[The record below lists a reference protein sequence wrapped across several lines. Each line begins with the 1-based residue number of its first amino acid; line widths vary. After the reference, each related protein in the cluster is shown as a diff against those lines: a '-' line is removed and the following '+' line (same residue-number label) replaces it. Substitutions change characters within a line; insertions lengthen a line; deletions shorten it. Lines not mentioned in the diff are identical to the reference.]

1 MSKNIPTKVNNYNVY
16 NDGEKLLG
24 VGDELTL
31 PDFEATSE
39 TISGAGILGEIDD
52 PTIGY
57 FGNMQLE
64 IPFRT
69 LDKEATNM
77 MDQTRAV
84 QLTIR
89 GAAQEID
96 SSGHSVP
103 KSIRVVVSGRAA
115 KLTGGKLKRAS
126 TMDSGVTLNILYIL
140 IEVDGESVLELDKM
154 NPTYKVNGVDL
165 LAEYKEMC

>member
-1 MSKNIPTKVNNYNVY
+1 MSKNIPTKINNYNVY

-52 PTIGY
+52 PTIGH

-77 MDQTRAV
+77 MDQTKADDPGRRPGNRQCREHRAQV
-84 QLTIR
+84 HPGGGPWPGGQVDRRQTETSQHHGQR
-89 GAAQEID
+89 RDPE
-96 SSGHSVP
+96 HS
-103 KSIRVVVSGRAA
+103 
-115 KLTGGKLKRAS
+115 LH
-126 TMDSGVTLNILYIL
+126 
-140 IEVDGESVLELDKM
+140 LD
-154 NPTYKVNGVDL
+154 
-165 LAEYKEMC
+165 

>member
-1 MSKNIPTKVNNYNVY
+1 MSKNIPTKINNYNVY
-16 NDGEKLLG
+16 NEGEKLLG

-39 TISGAGILGEIDD
+39 TVSGAGILGEIDD
-52 PTIGY
+52 PTIGH

-96 SSGHSVP
+96 SAGNIVP
-103 KSIRVVVSGRAA
+103 KSIRVVVRGRSAWTAA
-115 KLTGGKLKRAS
+115 
-126 TMDSGVTLNILYIL
+126 
-140 IEVDGESVLELDKM
+140 
-154 NPTYKVNGVDL
+154 
-165 LAEYKEMC
+165 

>member
-16 NDGEKLLG
+16 NEGEKLLG

-39 TISGAGILGEIDD
+39 TVSGAGILGEIDD
-52 PTIGY
+52 PTIGH
-57 FGNMQLE
+57 FGNMQME

-96 SSGHSVP
+96 SSGNIVP
-103 KSIRVVVSGRAA
+103 KSIRVVVRGRAA

-140 IEVDGESVLELDKM
+140 IEVNGESVVELDKM

>member
-1 MSKNIPTKVNNYNVY
+1 MSKNIPTKINNYNVY
-16 NDGEKLLG
+16 NAGDKLLG

-39 TISGAGILGEIDD
+39 TVSGAGILGEIDD

-89 GAAQEID
+89 GGRPGDRQLRQHRAQVHPR
-96 SSGHSVP
+96 GGQ
-103 KSIRVVVSGRAA
+103 RAGRKADRRQTE
-115 KLTGGKLKRAS
+115 TGQHYGQRCDPEHPLH
-126 TMDSGVTLNILYIL
+126 
-140 IEVDGESVLELDKM
+140 LD
-154 NPTYKVNGVDL
+154 
-165 LAEYKEMC
+165 

>member
-1 MSKNIPTKVNNYNVY
+1 MSKNIPTKINNYNVY
-16 NDGEKLLG
+16 NAGDKLLG

-39 TISGAGILGEIDD
+39 TVSGAGILGEIDD

-89 GAAQEID
+89 GAARR
-96 SSGHSVP
+96 STAPATSCPSP
-103 KSIRVVVSGRAA
+103 SAWWSA
-115 KLTGGKLKRAS
+115 GGPQS
-126 TMDSGVTLNILYIL
+126 
-140 IEVDGESVLELDKM
+140 
-154 NPTYKVNGVDL
+154 
-165 LAEYKEMC
+165 

>member
-1 MSKNIPTKVNNYNVY
+1 MIKNIPTKVNNYNVY
-16 NDGEKLLG
+16 NEGEKLLG

-39 TISGAGILGEIDD
+39 TVSGAGILGEIDD
-52 PTIGY
+52 PTIGH
-57 FGNMQLE
+57 FG
-64 IPFRT
+64 
-69 LDKEATNM
+69 NM

-96 SSGHSVP
+96 SAGNIVP
-103 KSIRVVVSGRAA
+103 KSIRVVVRGRAA

-140 IEVDGESVLELDKM
+140 IEVNGESVVELDKM

>member
-1 MSKNIPTKVNNYNVY
+1 
-16 NDGEKLLG
+16 
-24 VGDELTL
+24 
-31 PDFEATSE
+31 
-39 TISGAGILGEIDD
+39 
-52 PTIGY
+52 
-57 FGNMQLE
+57 MQLE

-96 SSGHSVP
+96 SSGNIVP

-115 KLTGGKLKRAS
+115 KQHYGQRCDPEHPLH
-126 TMDSGVTLNILYIL
+126 
-140 IEVDGESVLELDKM
+140 LD
-154 NPTYKVNGVDL
+154 
-165 LAEYKEMC
+165 

>member
-1 MSKNIPTKVNNYNVY
+1 MSKNIPTKINNYNVY
-16 NDGEKLLG
+16 NAGDKLLG

-39 TISGAGILGEIDD
+39 TVSGAGILGEIDD

-89 GAAQEID
+89 GAAQEIG
-96 SSGHSVP
+96 SSGNIVP

-115 KLTGGKLKRAS
+115 KLTGGKLKRAR

>member
-1 MSKNIPTKVNNYNVY
+1 
-16 NDGEKLLG
+16 
-24 VGDELTL
+24 
-31 PDFEATSE
+31 
-39 TISGAGILGEIDD
+39 
-52 PTIGY
+52 
-57 FGNMQLE
+57 MQLE

-96 SSGHSVP
+96 SSGNIVP

-115 KLTGGKLKRAS
+115 KLTRRQTETGQHYGQRCDPEHPLH
-126 TMDSGVTLNILYIL
+126 
-140 IEVDGESVLELDKM
+140 LD
-154 NPTYKVNGVDL
+154 
-165 LAEYKEMC
+165 

>member
-1 MSKNIPTKVNNYNVY
+1 MSKNIPTKINNYNVY
-16 NDGEKLLG
+16 NAGDKLLG

-39 TISGAGILGEIDD
+39 TVSG
-52 PTIGY
+52 
-57 FGNMQLE
+57 
-64 IPFRT
+64 
-69 LDKEATNM
+69 
-77 MDQTRAV
+77 AV

-96 SSGHSVP
+96 SSGNIVP

>member
-16 NDGEKLLG
+16 NEGEKLLG

-52 PTIGY
+52 PTIGH

-77 MDQTRAV
+77 MDQTKAV

-96 SSGHSVP
+96 SAGNIVP
-103 KSIRVVVSGRAA
+103 KSIRVVVRGRAA

-140 IEVDGESVLELDKM
+140 IEVDGESVVELDKM

>member
-1 MSKNIPTKVNNYNVY
+1 MSKNIPTKINNYNVY
-16 NDGEKLLG
+16 NAGDKLLG

-39 TISGAGILGEIDD
+39 TVSGAGILGEIDD

-77 MDQTRAV
+77 MDQSGTADDPGRRPGDRQLRQHRAQV
-84 QLTIR
+84 HPR
-89 GAAQEID
+89 GGQRA
-96 SSGHSVP
+96 
-103 KSIRVVVSGRAA
+103 GRKADRRQTE
-115 KLTGGKLKRAS
+115 TGQHYGQRCDPEHPLH
-126 TMDSGVTLNILYIL
+126 
-140 IEVDGESVLELDKM
+140 LD
-154 NPTYKVNGVDL
+154 
-165 LAEYKEMC
+165 

>member
-1 MSKNIPTKVNNYNVY
+1 MSKNIPTKINNYNVY
-16 NDGEKLLG
+16 NEGEKLLG

-39 TISGAGILGEIDD
+39 TVSGAGILGEIDD
-52 PTIGY
+52 PTIGH

-96 SSGHSVP
+96 SAGNIVP
-103 KSIRVVVSGRAA
+103 KSIRVVVRGRAA
-115 KLTGGKLKRAS
+115 KMTGGKL
-126 TMDSGVTLNILYIL
+126 
-140 IEVDGESVLELDKM
+140 
-154 NPTYKVNGVDL
+154 
-165 LAEYKEMC
+165 

>member
-1 MSKNIPTKVNNYNVY
+1 MSKNIPTKINNYNVY
-16 NDGEKLLG
+16 NAGDKLLG

-39 TISGAGILGEIDD
+39 TVSGAGILGEIDD

-96 SSGHSVP
+96 SSGNIVP
-103 KSIRVVVSGRAA
+103 KSSGRAA